1 MVIVNKEDLNWR
13 NFTNALLVTEVCDE
27 KKTIPFFFF
36 LQIISVYSMYSF
48 SICKLFSHSIK
59 IAGLI
64 NCCSAETGT
73 KYCVTQDK

>member
-36 LQIISVYSMYSF
+36 LQIISVYSMS
-48 SICKLFSHSIK
+48 LH
-59 IAGLI
+59 
-64 NCCSAETGT
+64 
-73 KYCVTQDK
+73 KYVNVLEILQ